1 MEFAF
6 YFAAGVAVA
15 ATFRVITN
23 TNPVHALL
31 YLIVSLLAVSMTFFA
46 LGARESLTP
55 SSQVDLKGTWSCLPA
70 FANEETAMALRLVCI
85 GVDF

>member
-15 ATFRVITN
+15 STLRVISH

-31 YLIVSLLAVSMTFFA
+31 YLVISLLAVSMTFFTSGSFSYIPRTSPA
-46 LGARESLTP
+46 SL
-55 SSQVDLKGTWSCLPA
+55 
-70 FANEETAMALRLVCI
+70 
-85 GVDF
+85 